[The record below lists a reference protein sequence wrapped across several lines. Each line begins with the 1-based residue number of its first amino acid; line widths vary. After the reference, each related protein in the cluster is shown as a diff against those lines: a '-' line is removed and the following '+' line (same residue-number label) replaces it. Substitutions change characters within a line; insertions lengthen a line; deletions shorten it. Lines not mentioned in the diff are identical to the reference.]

1 MLGRSVR
8 EQVRESGSQPCYFLA
23 LSKNFL
29 RVLPSRKGSLGM
41 GVGWA
46 EEVWEEE
53 MHVWEGNFESRLL

>member
-8 EQVRESGSQPCYFLA
+8 EQVRESGSQPCDFLD

-29 RVLPSRKGSLGM
+29 SRKGSLGV